1 MIELKSVNELQVGM
15 FVCELDRPW
24 VGTPFLLEGVLI
36 EEDED
41 IAKLQGLCKYVKI
54 DYARCVGIAIPE
66 AMQKSTDV
74 SIKRAVNIDA
84 VVQTVREVVSE
95 KPAADP
101 SKPKKSGSVLGA
113 MGTILG
119 EAMNAGSPA
128 PARARPGQPILP
140 RETDPEENKV
150 NIRSVTMPTAP
161 QPKAG
166 EAPPAPVDAKAMR
179 ERISTPRAERGPAA
193 ETMLNVHTADKKDG
207 LIKSLFGIFK
217 KSEYEPEQPQEEQ
230 KQRAILRVYEE
241 VTTVEQEIET
251 ARDVHDKAR
260 ALIETMMEELQKNRM
275 PDVEKVKETVD
286 GMVDSI
292 VRNPDALLWL
302 TKLKT
307 KDNYTYGH
315 SIDVSIYLA
324 SFGRHLGL
332 PKDDLNIL
340 GMAGMMQDIGKIRLP
355 KEILE
360 KNQRLTPEE
369 LIIVK
374 SHVGHSMKILS
385 ETPGVPR
392 QVLDIVA
399 KHHERYDGTGY
410 PRGLQGEAIGMYA
423 SMAAIVDTF
432 EAMTSERPYS
442 KAMTAQEA
450 LRTMHGWK
458 DKTFEKTLVEQFIQ
472 CVGIYPVGS
481 LVELNTG
488 DIGIVISQNR
498 VRRLQPRIMLLMD
511 GLREKYKTPISLD
524 LLTEPVAYGD
534 TVYQIKK
541 SLPPNSYGIDPREY
555 YL

>member
-24 VGTPFLLEGVLI
+24 VGTPFLLEGILI
-36 EEDED
+36 EEGDD
-41 IAKLQGLCKYVKI
+41 IATLQGLCKYVKI
-54 DYARCVGIAIPE
+54 DYSRSVGITIPE
-66 AMQKSTDV
+66 ALQKSRDV
-74 SIKRAVNIDA
+74 SIKRAVNVDA
-84 VVQTVREVVSE
+84 VVQSVREVVVE
-95 KPAADP
+95 KASPGKA
-101 SKPKKSGSVLGA
+101 KKSGSMLSA
-113 MGTILG
+113 MGTIFS
-119 EAMNAGSPA
+119 EAVNADAPA
-128 PARARPGQPILP
+128 KARARPGQPIAP
-140 RETDPEENKV
+140 AQEPEANKV
-150 NIRSVTMPTAP
+150 NIRSVTMPTNSAP
-161 QPKAG
+161 
-166 EAPPAPVDAKAMR
+166 AKANADKVTPIDKQALHDKVSGPKT
-179 ERISTPRAERGPAA
+179 ERAVAA
-193 ETMLNVHTADKKDG
+193 ETAYNVHSGEKKEG
-207 LIKSLFGIFK
+207 IVKSLFGLFK
-217 KSEYEPEQPQEEQ
+217 KAEYESEQPQEEK

-251 ARDVHDKAR
+251 ARDVHDKAKT
-260 ALIETMMEELQKNRM
+260 LIAEMMEELQKNRM

-307 KDNYTYGH
+307 KDSYTYGH

-332 PKDDLNIL
+332 PKDDLNVL
-340 GMAGMMQDIGKIRLP
+340 GMAGMLQDIGKIRLP

-369 LIIVK
+369 LEIVK
-374 SHVGHSMKILS
+374 SHVGESMKILT

-392 QVLDIVA
+392 QVLNIVA
-399 KHHERYDGTGY
+399 NHHERFDGTGY
-410 PRGLQGEAIGMYA
+410 PRKLQGEAIGMYA

-488 DIGIVISQNR
+488 DIGIVIAQNR

-511 GLREKYKTPISLD
+511 GLKEKYKTPISLD
-524 LLTEPVAYGD
+524 LLSEPVAYGN

-541 SLPPNSYGIDPREY
+541 SLPPNSHGIDPREY

>member
-24 VGTPFLLEGVLI
+24 VGTPFMLEGLLI
-36 EEDED
+36 EEDND
-41 IAKLQGLCKYVKI
+41 IATLQGLCKYVKI
-54 DYARCVGIAIPE
+54 DYSRSAGIAIPE
-66 AMQKSTDV
+66 AMQKSRDV
-74 SIKRAVNIDA
+74 SIKRAVNVDA
-84 VVQTVREVVSE
+84 VVQTVREGVVE
-95 KPAADP
+95 KSAAE
-101 SKPKKSGSVLGA
+101 KAKKSGSMFST
-113 MGTILG
+113 MGTIFS
-119 EAMNAGSPA
+119 EAVNAENPSKP
-128 PARARPGQPILP
+128 RARPGQPILP
-140 RETDPEENKV
+140 AEDLEANKV
-150 NIRSVTMPTAP
+150 NIRSVTMPSASP
-161 QPKAG
+161 LPKKPGAD
-166 EAPPAPVDAKAMR
+166 EPAAMDKQALR
-179 ERISTPRAERGPAA
+179 DRVSGLRAERAPEA
-193 ETMLNVHTADKKDG
+193 ETAYNVHTGEKKDG
-207 LIKSLFGIFK
+207 LMKSLFGLFK
-217 KSEYEPEQPQEEQ
+217 KAEFEPEQPQEEQ
-230 KQRAILRVYEE
+230 KQRAIMRVYEE

-251 ARDVHDKAR
+251 ARDVHDKAKD
-260 ALIETMMEELQKNRM
+260 LIASMMEDLKKNRM

-286 GMVDSI
+286 VMVDSI

-307 KDNYTYGH
+307 KDSYTYGH

-332 PKDDLNIL
+332 PKDDLNML
-340 GMAGMMQDIGKIRLP
+340 GMAGMLQDIGKIRLP

-360 KNQRLTPEE
+360 KNQRLTPQE
-369 LIIVK
+369 LETVK
-374 SHVGHSMKILS
+374 SHVGESMKILT

-399 KHHERYDGTGY
+399 KHHERFDGTGY
-410 PRGLQGEAIGMYA
+410 PRKLQGEAIGMFP

-488 DIGIVISQNR
+488 DIGIVIAQNR

-511 GLREKYKTPISLD
+511 GLKDKYKTPISLD
-524 LLTEPVAYGD
+524 LLTEPVAYGN

-541 SLPPNSYGIDPREY
+541 SLPPGSFGIDPREY

>member
-24 VGTPFLLEGVLI
+24 VGTPFLLEGILL
-36 EEDED
+36 EEGDE
-41 IAKLQGLCKYVKI
+41 IATLQSLCKYVKI
-54 DYARCVGIAIPE
+54 DYSRSVGITIPE
-66 AMQKSTDV
+66 DLQKSRDV
-74 SIKRAVNIDA
+74 SVKRAVNTEA
-84 VVQTVREVVSE
+84 VVQTVRQVTIE
-95 KPAADP
+95 KAAPD
-101 SKPKKSGSVLGA
+101 KNKKSGSVLSA
-113 MGTILG
+113 VGTIFS
-119 EAMNAGSPA
+119 EAVSAGA
-128 PARARPGQPILP
+128 PAKPRARPGQPIP
-140 RETDPEENKV
+140 PAGVDPEANKV

-161 QPKAG
+161 TPIKGGPDAATPIDKQAIRDKVAGPKL
-166 EAPPAPVDAKAMR
+166 
-179 ERISTPRAERGPAA
+179 ERAAAA
-193 ETMLNVHTADKKDG
+193 ETAFNVHTADKKEG
-207 LIKSLFGIFK
+207 LVKSLFGLFK
-217 KSEYEPEQPQEEQ
+217 KSEFEPEKPQEDL
-230 KQRAILRVYEE
+230 KQRAIMRVYEE

-251 ARDVHDKAR
+251 ARDVHDKAKD
-260 ALIETMMEELQKNRM
+260 LIANMMEELKKNRM

-307 KDNYTYGH
+307 KDSYTFGH

-332 PKDDLNIL
+332 PKDDLNLL
-340 GMAGMMQDIGKIRLP
+340 GMAGMLQDIGKIRLP
-355 KEILE
+355 QEILE

-369 LIIVK
+369 LEIVK
-374 SHVGHSMKILS
+374 SHVGESMKILT
-385 ETPGVPR
+385 ETPGVPK
-392 QVLDIVA
+392 QVLNIVA
-399 KHHERYDGTGY
+399 NHHERYDGTGY
-410 PRGLQGEAIGMYA
+410 PRKLQGEAIGMFA

-458 DKTFEKTLVEQFIQ
+458 DLTFEKTLVEQFIQ
-472 CVGIYPVGS
+472 CIGIYPVGS

-488 DIGIVISQNR
+488 DIGIVIAQNR

-511 GLREKYKTPISLD
+511 AMKEKYKTPISLD
-524 LLTEPVAYGD
+524 LLNEPVAYGN

-541 SLPPNSYGIDPREY
+541 SLPPNSHGIDPREY

>member
-1 MIELKSVNELQVGM
+1 MIELKSVNELQIGM

-24 VGTPFLLEGVLI
+24 VGTPFLLEGLLL
-36 EEDED
+36 EEGDD
-41 IAKLQGLCKYVKI
+41 IATLQKLCKYVKI
-54 DYARCVGIAIPE
+54 DYSRSVGIIIPE
-66 AMQKSTDV
+66 EMQKSRDV
-74 SIKRAVNIDA
+74 SIKRAVNTDA
-84 VVQTVREVVSE
+84 VVHTVREVVVE
-95 KPAADP
+95 KAAQD
-101 SKPKKSGSVLGA
+101 KNKKSASMLSA
-113 MGTILG
+113 MGTIFS
-119 EAMNAGSPA
+119 EAVNAGNPA
-128 PARARPGQPILP
+128 PAKARARPGQPILP
-140 RETDPEENKV
+140 AEDPTANKV
-150 NIRSVTMPTAP
+150 NIRSVTMPTDKAP
-161 QPKAG
+161 
-166 EAPPAPVDAKAMR
+166 AKADPDAVKALDKQAIR
-179 ERISTPRAERGPAA
+179 DKVAGPKLDRGLAA
-193 ETMLNVHTADKKDG
+193 ETAFNVHTVDKKEG
-207 LIKSLFGIFK
+207 LVKSLFGLFRK
-217 KSEYEPEQPQEEQ
+217 AEYEPDQPQEEQ

-251 ARDVHDKAR
+251 ARDVHDKAKT
-260 ALIETMMEELQKNRM
+260 LIAEMMEELQKNRM

-307 KDNYTYGH
+307 KDSYTYGH

-332 PKDDLNIL
+332 PKDDLNML
-340 GMAGMMQDIGKIRLP
+340 GMAGMLQDIGKIRLP

-360 KNQRLTPEE
+360 KNQRLTPQE
-369 LIIVK
+369 LEIVK
-374 SHVGHSMKILS
+374 SHVGESMKILT
-385 ETPGVPR
+385 ETPGVPK
-392 QVLDIVA
+392 QVLNIVA
-399 KHHERYDGTGY
+399 NHHERFDGTGY
-410 PRGLQGEAIGMYA
+410 PRKLQGDAIGMYA

-488 DIGIVISQNR
+488 DIGIVIAQNR

-511 GLREKYKTPISLD
+511 GLKEKYKTPISLD
-524 LLTEPVAYGD
+524 LLTEPVAYGN

-541 SLPPNSYGIDPREY
+541 SLPPNSHGIDPREY

>member
-1 MIELKSVNELQVGM
+1 MIELKSVNELRVGM

-24 VGTPFLLEGVLI
+24 VGTPFLLEGLLI
-36 EEDED
+36 EEEDD
-41 IAKLQGLCKYVKI
+41 IATLQKLCKYVKI
-54 DYARCVGIAIPE
+54 DYSRCVGITIPE
-66 AMQKSTDV
+66 EMHKSRDV
-74 SIKRAVNIDA
+74 SIKRAVNSEA
-84 VVQTVREVVSE
+84 VVQTVREVIVE
-95 KPAADP
+95 KSAAE
-101 SKPKKSGSVLGA
+101 KAKKSGSMLSA
-113 MGTILG
+113 MGTIFS
-119 EAMNAGSPA
+119 EAVNAGAPA
-128 PARARPGQPILP
+128 KARARPGQPILP
-140 RETDPEENKV
+140 VDEDPDANKLI
-150 NIRSVTMPTAP
+150 IRSVTMPTAP
-161 QPKAG
+161 APAKG
-166 EAPPAPVDAKAMR
+166 EPDAPAPADKQALRDRVSGPKTD
-179 ERISTPRAERGPAA
+179 RAPAA
-193 ETMLNVHTADKKDG
+193 ETAYNVHTAEKKDG
-207 LIKSLFGIFK
+207 LMKSLFGLFK
-217 KSEYEPEQPQEEQ
+217 KSEFESEEPQEEQ
-230 KQRAILRVYEE
+230 KQRAIMRVYEE

-251 ARDVHDKAR
+251 ARDVHDKAKD
-260 ALIETMMEELQKNRM
+260 LIENMMEELKKNRM

-307 KDNYTYGH
+307 KDSYTYGH

-332 PKDDLNIL
+332 PKDDLNML
-340 GMAGMMQDIGKIRLP
+340 GMAGMLQDIGKIRLP
-355 KEILE
+355 IEILE
-360 KNQRLTPEE
+360 KNQRLTPQE
-369 LIIVK
+369 LEIVK
-374 SHVGHSMKILS
+374 SHVTESVKILTD
-385 ETPGVPR
+385 TPGVPK
-392 QVLDIVA
+392 QVLSIVA
-399 KHHERYDGTGY
+399 NHHERFDGTGY
-410 PRGLQGEAIGMYA
+410 PRKLQGDAIGMYA

-488 DIGIVISQNR
+488 DIGIVIAQNR

-511 GLREKYKTPISLD
+511 GLKDKYKTPISLD
-524 LLTEPVAYGD
+524 LLTEPVAYGN

-541 SLPPNSYGIDPREY
+541 SLPPGSHGIDPREY

>member
-24 VGTPFLLEGVLI
+24 VGTPFLLEGVLL
-36 EEDED
+36 EESDD
-41 IAKLQGLCKYVKI
+41 IVTLQGLCKYVKI
-54 DYARCVGIAIPE
+54 DYSRSVGIAIPE
-66 AMQKSTDV
+66 EMQKSRDV
-74 SIKRAVNIDA
+74 SIKRAVNTDA
-84 VVQTVREVVSE
+84 VVQNVRQVTVE
-95 KPAADP
+95 KAAPD
-101 SKPKKSGSVLGA
+101 KNKKSESMLSA
-113 MGTILG
+113 MGTIFS
-119 EAMNAGSPA
+119 EAVSAGGPA
-128 PARARPGQPILP
+128 KARARPGQPIP
-140 RETDPEENKV
+140 AAGEDPEENKV
-150 NIRSVTMPTAP
+150 VIRSVTMPTAP
-161 QPKAG
+161 ALPKAD
-166 EAPPAPVDAKAMR
+166 ADAASPPDKKAIRDKVAGAK
-179 ERISTPRAERGPAA
+179 AERGPAA
-193 ETMLNVHTADKKDG
+193 ETAFNVHTADRKEG
-207 LIKSLFGIFK
+207 LVKSLFGLFRK
-217 KSEYEPEQPQEEQ
+217 AEYEQEQPQEEQ

-251 ARDVHDKAR
+251 ARDVHDKAKD
-260 ALIETMMEELQKNRM
+260 LIENMMEELKKNRM

-307 KDNYTYGH
+307 KDSYTYGH

-332 PKDDLNIL
+332 PRDDLNML
-340 GMAGMMQDIGKIRLP
+340 GMAGMLQDIGKIRLP
-355 KEILE
+355 IEILE

-369 LIIVK
+369 LEIVK
-374 SHVGHSMKILS
+374 SHVTESVKILTD
-385 ETPGVPR
+385 TPGVPK
-392 QVLDIVA
+392 QVLNIVA
-399 KHHERYDGTGY
+399 NHHERYDGTGY
-410 PRGLQGEAIGMYA
+410 PRKLQGDAIGMYA

-488 DIGIVISQNR
+488 DIGIVIAQNR

-511 GLREKYKTPISLD
+511 GLKEKYKTPISLD

-534 TVYQIKK
+534 VVYQIKK
-541 SLPPNSYGIDPREY
+541 SLPPNSHGIDPREY

>member
-24 VGTPFLLEGVLI
+24 VGTPFLLEGVLL
-36 EEDED
+36 EEGDD
-41 IAKLQGLCKYVKI
+41 IAQMQNLCKYVKI
-54 DYARCVGIAIPE
+54 DYSRCVGIAIPE
-66 AMQKSTDV
+66 EMYKSRDV
-74 SIKRAVNIDA
+74 SVKRAVNMDA
-84 VVQTVREVVSE
+84 VVHAVREVSVE
-95 KPAADP
+95 KAPAD
-101 SKPKKSGSVLGA
+101 KNKKSGSVFSA
-113 MGTILG
+113 MGTIFS
-119 EAMNAGSPA
+119 EAVNASNPA
-128 PARARPGQPILP
+128 PAKARARPGQPILP
-140 RETDPEENKV
+140 LEDPEANKV
-150 NIRSVTMPTAP
+150 NIRSVTMPTANAP
-161 QPKAG
+161 IKADPDAIKPIDKQALRDRVSGPKT
-166 EAPPAPVDAKAMR
+166 D
-179 ERISTPRAERGPAA
+179 RGPAA
-193 ETMLNVHTADKKDG
+193 ETAFNVHTVDKKEG
-207 LIKSLFGIFK
+207 LVKSLFGLFK
-217 KSEYEPEQPQEEQ
+217 KAEYEPEQPQEEQ

-251 ARDVHDKAR
+251 ARDVHDKAKT
-260 ALIETMMEELQKNRM
+260 LIAEMMEELQKNRM

-307 KDNYTYGH
+307 KDSYTYGH

-332 PKDDLNIL
+332 PKDDLNML
-340 GMAGMMQDIGKIRLP
+340 GMAGMLQDIGKIRLP

-360 KNQRLTPEE
+360 KNQRLTPDEME
-369 LIIVK
+369 IVK
-374 SHVGHSMKILS
+374 SHVGESMKILT
-385 ETPGVPR
+385 ETPGVPK
-392 QVLDIVA
+392 QVLNIVA
-399 KHHERYDGTGY
+399 NHHERFDGTGY
-410 PRGLQGEAIGMYA
+410 PRKLQGDAIGMYA

-488 DIGIVISQNR
+488 DIGIVIAQNR

-511 GLREKYKTPISLD
+511 GLKEKYKTPISLD

-541 SLPPNSYGIDPREY
+541 SLPPNSHGIDPREY

>member
-1 MIELKSVNELQVGM
+1 
-15 FVCELDRPW
+15 
-24 VGTPFLLEGVLI
+24 LLEGVLL
-36 EEDED
+36 EEGDD
-41 IAKLQGLCKYVKI
+41 IAQMQSLCKYVKI
-54 DYARCVGIAIPE
+54 DYSRSVGIAIPE
-66 AMQKSTDV
+66 EMQKSRDV
-74 SIKRAVNIDA
+74 SIKRAVNTDA
-84 VVQTVREVVSE
+84 VIQNVRQVTIE
-95 KPAADP
+95 KAAPD
-101 SKPKKSGSVLGA
+101 KNKKSESMFSA
-113 MGTILG
+113 MGTIFS
-119 EAMNAGSPA
+119 EAVNAGA
-128 PARARPGQPILP
+128 PAKQRARPGQPIP
-140 RETDPEENKV
+140 AAGADPEENKV
-150 NIRSVTMPTAP
+150 NIRSVTMPS
-161 QPKAG
+161 
-166 EAPPAPVDAKAMR
+166 APPLPKGDENANKPLDKQAIRDKVAGPK
-179 ERISTPRAERGPAA
+179 TERGPAA
-193 ETMLNVHTADKKDG
+193 ETAFNVHTVDKKEG
-207 LIKSLFGIFK
+207 LVKSLFGLFK
-217 KSEYEPEQPQEEQ
+217 KAEYEPEQPQEEQ

-251 ARDVHDKAR
+251 ARDVHDKAKD
-260 ALIETMMEELQKNRM
+260 LIENMMEELKKNRM

-307 KDNYTYGH
+307 KDSYTYGH

-332 PKDDLNIL
+332 PRDDLNML
-340 GMAGMMQDIGKIRLP
+340 GMAGMLQDIGKIRLP
-355 KEILE
+355 QEILE
-360 KNQRLTPEE
+360 KNQRLTPQE
-369 LIIVK
+369 LEIVK
-374 SHVGHSMKILS
+374 SHVTESVKILTD
-385 ETPGVPR
+385 TPGVPK
-392 QVLDIVA
+392 QVLNIVA
-399 KHHERYDGTGY
+399 NHHERFDGTGY
-410 PRGLQGEAIGMYA
+410 PRKLQGDAIGMYA

-488 DIGIVISQNR
+488 DIGIVIAQNR

-511 GLREKYKTPISLD
+511 GLKEKYKTPISLD

-534 TVYQIKK
+534 VVYQIKK
-541 SLPPNSYGIDPREY
+541 SLPPNSHGIDPREY

>member
-1 MIELKSVNELQVGM
+1 MIELKSVSELQVGM

-36 EEDED
+36 EEGDD
-41 IAKLQGLCKYVKI
+41 IVTLQGLCKYVKI
-54 DYARCVGIAIPE
+54 DYSRCVGITIPE
-66 AMQKSTDV
+66 EMQKSREV
-74 SIKRAVNIDA
+74 SIKRAVNTDA
-84 VVQTVREVVSE
+84 VVQNVRQVVVE
-95 KPAADP
+95 KAAPD
-101 SKPKKSGSVLGA
+101 KNKKSESMLSA
-113 MGTILG
+113 MGTIFS
-119 EAMNAGSPA
+119 EAVNAGAQAKP
-128 PARARPGQPILP
+128 RARPGQPIP
-140 RETDPEENKV
+140 GTRDDPEENKV
-150 NIRSVTMPTAP
+150 NIRSVTMPSAP
-161 QPKAG
+161 PLPKAG
-166 EAPPAPVDAKAMR
+166 GDTASPDKKAIR
-179 ERISTPRAERGPAA
+179 DKVAGPKTERGPAA
-193 ETMLNVHTADKKDG
+193 ETAFNVHTVDKKEG
-207 LIKSLFGIFK
+207 LVKSLFGLFK
-217 KSEYEPEQPQEEQ
+217 KAEYQPEQPQEEA

-251 ARDVHDKAR
+251 ARDVHDKAKD
-260 ALIETMMEELQKNRM
+260 LIENMMEELKKNRM

-307 KDNYTYGH
+307 KDSYTYGH

-332 PKDDLNIL
+332 PKDDLNML
-340 GMAGMMQDIGKIRLP
+340 GMAGMLQDIGKIRLP
-355 KEILE
+355 IEILE

-369 LIIVK
+369 LEIVK
-374 SHVGHSMKILS
+374 SHVGESVKILT
-385 ETPGVPR
+385 ETPGVPK
-392 QVLDIVA
+392 QVLNIVA
-399 KHHERYDGTGY
+399 NHHERFDGTGY
-410 PRGLQGEAIGMYA
+410 PRKLQGDAIGMYA

-488 DIGIVISQNR
+488 DIGIVIAQNR

-511 GLREKYKTPISLD
+511 GLKEKYKTPISLD

-541 SLPPNSYGIDPREY
+541 SLPPNSHGIDPREY